1 MKNYVTVQELIEF
14 AKLDILGGNNGVS
27 NRIKV
32 DEINYPWMEFAGYFT
47 YFEPARLILISS
59 KEAMYLNN
67 LEPKLAYE
75 RVEYIFKQQ
84 PPAVVFSRN
93 VNVPEFFIELGNRY
107 NIPILKS
114 DFRTTPLHSKL
125 FGFLRER
132 LAERKSVHGVLLDI
146 NGVGTLIIGKSGIGK
161 SETALELIKRGHQ
174 LVADDRVDIYEKE
187 VGILI
192 GAAPEIIAQYLE
204 VRGVGIINV
213 IDMFGA
219 GAYRETKKIFLVI
232 EIEKWDENKTYDR
245 LGLDNNCETYF
256 HTDVPKITIPVLP
269 GRNTAVLIEAAAMNA
284 KLKYLGNNAA
294 LELTQ
299 KISRKA
305 RGEE

>member
-1 MKNYVTVQELIEF
+1 MKNYVTVKQLIDLANLE
-14 AKLDILGGNNGVS
+14 ILGGNGGIENH
-27 NRIKV
+27 ITM
-32 DEINYPWMEFAGYFT
+32 DEITFPWMEFAGYFT
-47 YFEPARLILISS
+47 YFDPNRLILIGS
-59 KEAMYLNN
+59 KELMYLTN
-67 LEPKLAYE
+67 LDTDVAYI
-75 RVEYIFKQQ
+75 RVEEICKQQ
-84 PPAVVFSRN
+84 PPAIVFSKN
-93 VNVPEFFIELGNRY
+93 VDVLPFFIELGNRY
-107 NIPILKS
+107 NVPILKS
-114 DFRTTPLHSKL
+114 EFRTTPLNSKL
-125 FGFLRER
+125 FGFLRDR

-161 SETALELIKRGHQ
+161 SETALELVKRGHQ

-192 GAAPEIIAQYLE
+192 GAAPELIAQYLE

-232 EIEKWDENKTYDR
+232 EIEKWDENKIYDR
-245 LGLDNNCETYF
+245 LGLDTQYETYF

-294 LELTQ
+294 VELTN
-299 KISRKA
+299 KISRRA